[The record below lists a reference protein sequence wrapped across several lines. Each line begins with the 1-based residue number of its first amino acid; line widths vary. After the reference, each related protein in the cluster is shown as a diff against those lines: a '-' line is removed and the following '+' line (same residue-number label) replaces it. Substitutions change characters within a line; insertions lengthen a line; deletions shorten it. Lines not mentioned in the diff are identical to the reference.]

1 MLTAEFRQAARR
13 LYGDGKPVAE
23 YRRRLAALLG
33 MSEAGV
39 KKLWYGECPI
49 SGPVARCL
57 RLAQER
63 ETTGVRP

>member
-1 MLTAEFRQAARR
+1 MLTAEFRHVARH

-49 SGPVARCL
+49 RGPVARCL

-63 ETTGVRP
+63 ITTEGHP